1 MVSNNKTDL
10 SKFSLSEL
18 LDLQKLLK
26 ERLTFKKSI
35 EFNNIKRGNR
45 YKNKL
50 LNSLKNNKD
59 IDQIRLIKVNKQINK
74 IINGI

>member
-50 LNSLKNNKD
+50 LNSKNNKD